1 MRFLRQSMIGMFLA
15 SATLGLLIYAVAI
28 VNSAVQDSLAD
39 ERPAPPPRE
48 RVFAVNLVTAEVT
61 TEIPILETFG
71 EIEARRTLELRAA
84 VAGRIVGLSPEFED
98 GASVKAGDLLVS
110 IDPSDLE
117 AQVARLSADLADAEA
132 EERDAERGLDLA
144 LLDLAAAEQQASL
157 RQQAFERQLGLA
169 DRGVGSAASVETAEL
184 AAAAAEA
191 VVITRRQATTQAEA
205 RIDLAATRL
214 ARAGIALA
222 EAKRDLD
229 DTTIVAPFDGTLSDT
244 SVVEGGLTAVNE
256 RLAELIDPSDLEVA
270 FRVSTAQYARLLD
283 TRGDLINAPVTVSL
297 DAVGSDLDVDGVIA
311 RVNAGAGEGQT
322 GRLVFAHLQSAR
334 GFRPGDFVTVRV
346 QEPAVRNVV
355 RLPASAY
362 HNDGYVLALSGEDR
376 LERVAV
382 DLVRRQGNEVLL
394 RGVDLTG
401 REIVSELSPLL
412 GEGVAVR
419 PFRMP
424 QDSAAAT
431 VPSYLEL
438 TDERRARLVAFVQK
452 DTQMPQETKDRM
464 LAQLAEKAVPRQVV
478 YRLERRMG
486 G

>member
-214 ARAGIALA
+214 ARAGIAL
-222 EAKRDLD
+222 EPQFWPD
-229 DTTIVAPFDGTLSDT
+229 APHHPGFPQITL
-244 SVVEGGLTAVNE
+244 
-256 RLAELIDPSDLEVA
+256 
-270 FRVSTAQYARLLD
+270 
-283 TRGDLINAPVTVSL
+283 
-297 DAVGSDLDVDGVIA
+297 
-311 RVNAGAGEGQT
+311 
-322 GRLVFAHLQSAR
+322 
-334 GFRPGDFVTVRV
+334 RPGEVWKQVT
-346 QEPAVRNVV
+346 
-355 RLPASAY
+355 S
-362 HNDGYVLALSGEDR
+362 
-376 LERVAV
+376 
-382 DLVRRQGNEVLL
+382 
-394 RGVDLTG
+394 
-401 REIVSELSPLL
+401 
-412 GEGVAVR
+412 
-419 PFRMP
+419 
-424 QDSAAAT
+424 
-431 VPSYLEL
+431 
-438 TDERRARLVAFVQK
+438 
-452 DTQMPQETKDRM
+452 
-464 LAQLAEKAVPRQVV
+464 
-478 YRLERRMG
+478 YRLTPPR
-486 G
+486 